1 MNFMVVVRGREREM
15 SSPLFYTHYTVVWG
29 APGAL
34 SATKDVIGF
43 SNVISMSRGAG
54 GGAGVDRVR
63 RVSVD

>member
-1 MNFMVVVRGREREM
+1 M